1 MQGRLKFFRTGRRL
15 SLAALLM
22 LSASGCSTAGVCEGE
37 PVAPLAVEDAEGTLR
52 CGEGQYL
59 HSDLLGGPDG
69 EHPPEQVGSLRCYDT
84 CTSDSDCQDPCL
96 PHCSVQGLFSG
107 TDFSC
112 HETIRL
118 CRAEATDDCSVERPR

>member
-1 MQGRLKFFRTGRRL
+1 MQRCRRFVQTGRSL
-15 SLAALLM
+15 SLAALL
-22 LSASGCSTAGVCEGE
+22 LLTASGCTQAEVCEGE
-37 PVAPLAVEDAEGTLR
+37 AVAPLAVEDAEGTLR

-59 HSDLLGGPDG
+59 HSDLLGSVDG
-69 EHPPEQVGSLRCYDT
+69 EHPPEQVGDLRCYDT
-84 CTSDSDCQDPCL
+84 CTSDSDCHDPCL

-118 CRAEATDDCSVERPR
+118 CRAEATDDCSVERPL